1 MDFAALKKILVKE
14 NINPIEYDIL
24 EKGYVTGF
32 DGYIIESIE
41 SGYGLYYMER
51 GQKNLIAEFSGEKEV
66 CLAFLKELAKTGDPQ
81 LAKYIQWL

>member
-1 MDFAALKKILVKE
+1 MGFAELKKILVKE
-14 NINPIEYDIL
+14 NVNPIEYDIL

-41 SGYGLYYMER
+41 SGHGLYYMER

-81 LAKYIQWL
+81 LAKYIQ

>member
-1 MDFAALKKILVKE
+1 MDFAELKKILVKE

-24 EKGYVTGF
+24 EKGYVTGV

-51 GQKNLIAEFSGEKEV
+51 GQKI
-66 CLAFLKELAKTGDPQ
+66 
-81 LAKYIQWL
+81 